1 MIPAKAASKSTSLN
15 GDPDRS
21 SALFLSRNLRD
32 RDWRPT
38 KLTQVEIRGC
48 AIRINQV
55 DGSEPAT
62 TALSGLAL
70 GQAVLEELS
79 LKIAPD
85 AQAL

>member
-1 MIPAKAASKSTSLN
+1 
-15 GDPDRS
+15 
-21 SALFLSRNLRD
+21 
-32 RDWRPT
+32 
-38 KLTQVEIRGC
+38 
-48 AIRINQV
+48 V